1 MPCGSRGASGGESDH
16 DHRMEAMSAWFWLGR
31 WTILL
36 AGSIVAH
43 EIGHVVAGLRCGWSY
58 GGTFVRLRVSGVG
71 VHLDPPTPEAE
82 KRLWL
87 VALAGPLASAM
98 LAAIFWPLSV
108 LPGQSGLVFTSL
120 WMLNMVFVVA
130 NLIPSPI
137 TDGGFVV
144 QSIFGV
150 RVSWRRFALIV
161 SALWL
166 ISEVIAAYFLL

>member
-1 MPCGSRGASGGESDH
+1 MVRRLSLGGDRFANAGAEDAWGASRKIVKDNRTS
-16 DHRMEAMSAWFWLGR
+16 
-31 WTILL
+31 LL
-36 AGSIVAH
+36 V
-43 EIGHVVAGLRCGWSY
+43 
-58 GGTFVRLRVSGVG
+58 
-71 VHLDPPTPEAE
+71 DPPDGRFPPLTPEAE

-120 WMLNMVFVVA
+120 SMLNLVFVVA

-137 TDGGFVV
+137 TDGGFIV

-161 SALWL
+161 SALWV
-166 ISEVIAAYFLL
+166 ISEVIAAYLLL